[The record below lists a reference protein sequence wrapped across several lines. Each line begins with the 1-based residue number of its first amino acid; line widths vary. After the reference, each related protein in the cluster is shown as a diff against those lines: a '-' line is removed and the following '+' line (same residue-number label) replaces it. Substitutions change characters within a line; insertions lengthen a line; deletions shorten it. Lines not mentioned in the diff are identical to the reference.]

1 MSEHDAIRAYR
12 FALKKGYARCAF
24 CNKPLTAQDEVS
36 ITGKRSKV
44 VVHKDCASLESEQ

>member
-1 MSEHDAIRAYR
+1 MSKHGLIRAYK
-12 FALKKGYARCAF
+12 FALKHGKARCAF